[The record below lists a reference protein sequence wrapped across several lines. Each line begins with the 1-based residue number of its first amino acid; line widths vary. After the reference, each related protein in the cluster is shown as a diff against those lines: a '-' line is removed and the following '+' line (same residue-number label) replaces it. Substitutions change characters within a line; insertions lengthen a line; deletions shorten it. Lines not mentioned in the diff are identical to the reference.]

1 MKATNTKLYLDLQEM
16 HEQIRQIAFK
26 RRVSMAEIIRQA
38 IAVWLEKEGEK

>member
-1 MKATNTKLYLDLQEM
+1 M

-38 IAVWLEKEGEK
+38 IAVWLEKEGGK